1 MPILTDD
8 ERKGREQERGFVCPL
23 KGEGTAKLP
32 FYD

>member
-1 MPILTDD
+1 MTDD